1 MMTGMTKRVVKELVY
16 DASPD
21 EVRAMLF
28 DPAFRERVL
37 EDQKVLRGSARVSD
51 GVVTVE
57 QVQAAEGLPSVATK
71 IVGDEIAIVQRETW
85 TSEDHADVEVTIPGK
100 PGEISGTATI
110 LERGGSTVERIDLE
124 VTVRIPLVG
133 SKLEALVAG
142 LLEKALDKEQ
152 ATGRAWL
159 SRAS

>member
-1 MMTGMTKRVVKELVY
+1 MGKRVIKELVY

-37 EDQKVLRGSARVSD
+37 ADQEVLRGSASVSD

-57 QVQAAEGLPSVATK
+57 QVQTAEGLPSVATK
-71 IVGDEIAIVQRETW
+71 LVGDEISIIHRETW
-85 TSEDHADVEVTIPGK
+85 TSDDHADVEVTIPGK
-100 PGEISGTATI
+100 PGEITGTAT
-110 LERGGSTVERIDLE
+110 LLQRGGSTVERIDLE
-124 VTVRIPLVG
+124 VSVRIPLVG
-133 SKLEALVAG
+133 GKLESLVAG

-159 SRAS
+159 A